1 MVYFHLFIILAELL
15 TPSLIIFSC
24 WYSEQRLKHD
34 VFYNCN
40 FAAHALETICKNLEL
55 FLFSISASVPTF
67 HEWKKH
73 FDVSYDSYG
82 EEVYHK
88 NVWENNLQTLG
99 EFSLHPFSDKEP
111 EQAQVLLSEANP
123 LGLQHDRDEHLYPKN
138 MDLSAN
144 LDVPVC
150 LAILPKNGTSQTFK
164 NVLSNDQDN
173 QEG

>member
-1 MVYFHLFIILAELL
+1 MYSII
-15 TPSLIIFSC
+15 
-24 WYSEQRLKHD
+24 
-34 VFYNCN
+34 
-40 FAAHALETICKNLEL
+40 L

-67 HEWKKH
+67 YEWKKH

-123 LGLQHDRDEHLYPKN
+123 LGLQHDRDEHLYP
-138 MDLSAN
+138 
-144 LDVPVC
+144 
-150 LAILPKNGTSQTFK
+150 
-164 NVLSNDQDN
+164 
-173 QEG
+173 